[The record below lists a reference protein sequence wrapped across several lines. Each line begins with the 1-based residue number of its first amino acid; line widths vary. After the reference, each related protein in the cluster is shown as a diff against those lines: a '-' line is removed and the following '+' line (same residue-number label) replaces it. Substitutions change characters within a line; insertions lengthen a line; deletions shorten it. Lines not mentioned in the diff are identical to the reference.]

1 MMTDRKDAK
10 VPSSLSLGD
19 ALRVPK
25 MGCPVAA
32 RSGVDRLE
40 HIRVISTRHRGF
52 HALLDISRHPVR
64 HHSIHR
70 CLQQHRLRGLT
81 TGTFFRGLM
90 TQHVTSRAADN
101 LNEDVRTT
109 DIIRFVATGSRDA
122 YSLMVSSRFVVN
134 QGDYVLTEQTWT
146 EVCR

>member
-1 MMTDRKDAK
+1 
-10 VPSSLSLGD
+10 
-19 ALRVPK
+19 
-25 MGCPVAA
+25 
-32 RSGVDRLE
+32 
-40 HIRVISTRHRGF
+40 
-52 HALLDISRHPVR
+52 
-64 HHSIHR
+64 
-70 CLQQHRLRGLT
+70 
-81 TGTFFRGLM
+81 M